1 MQMRDLDL
9 TQIRAFV
16 AAVDFRSF
24 TAAGEALGATQSAIS
39 VRIDKLERALG
50 ARLLSRTPRNLGLT
64 AAGQAFLGRAR
75 EILRLNDLTLE
86 EMSTGVA
93 APRARLRLAVSDHA
107 AGGRLVEIVK
117 ALQARERLVEV
128 EVTTGL
134 SAEMRAVFDGGDAD
148 AAIVRQ
154 DASRREGARLL
165 RQPLVWAGATSGANL
180 AGGVDLV
187 ALRGP
192 CGVKA
197 AMTKALDQAEISW
210 RFSFQ
215 GGSVLS
221 LQAAVREGLGV
232 SAFGPETLPPDL
244 QRRQGELPPLPEGN
258 IVLYSHAPAPVRDL
272 IARAFRI
279 GL

>member
-1 MQMRDLDL
+1 MRDLDL
-9 TQIRAFV
+9 TQVRAFV

-64 AAGQAFLGRAR
+64 AAGQAFLERAR
-75 EILRLNDLTLE
+75 EILRLNDLTLG
-86 EMSTGVA
+86 EMSTGA
-93 APRARLRLAVSDHA
+93 AASMTRLRLAVSDHA
-107 AGGRLVEIVK
+107 VGGRLVEIVK
-117 ALQARERLVEV
+117 ALQARERRVEV

-134 SAEMRAVFDGGDAD
+134 SAEMRALFDAGDAD

-154 DASRREGARLL
+154 DANRREGALLL
-165 RQPLVWAGATSGANL
+165 RQPLVWAGATSGENL

-197 AMTKALDQAEISW
+197 AMTKALDQAGISW

-232 SAFGPETLPPDL
+232 SAFGPETLLPDL
-244 QRRQGELPPLPEGN
+244 QRRQGELPPLPAGN
-258 IVLYSHAPAPVRDL
+258 IVLYSHAPAPMRDL

>member
-1 MQMRDLDL
+1 MKMRDLDL

-75 EILRLNDLTLE
+75 EILRLNDLTLD
-86 EMSTGVA
+86 EMTTGVA
-93 APRARLRLAVSDHA
+93 APMARLRLAVSHHA

-117 ALQARERLVEV
+117 ALQVRERLIEV

-134 SAEMRAVFDGGDAD
+134 SAEMRAVFDGGEAD

-154 DASRREGARLL
+154 DANRREGALLL

-197 AMTKALDQAEISW
+197 AMTKALDQAGISW

-232 SAFGPETLPPDL
+232 SAFGPETFPPDL
-244 QRRQGELPPLPEGN
+244 QRRQGELPPLPTGN

-272 IARAFRI
+272 IARAFKT

>member
-1 MQMRDLDL
+1 MRDLDL
-9 TQIRAFV
+9 TQVRAFV

-50 ARLLSRTPRNLGLT
+50 ARLLTRTPRTLGLT
-64 AAGQAFLGRAR
+64 PAGQAFLERAR
-75 EILRLNDLTLE
+75 EILRLNDLTLN

-93 APRARLRLAVSDHA
+93 TPRARLRLAVSDHA
-107 AGGRLVEIVK
+107 AGGRLVEIIK
-117 ALQARERLVEV
+117 ALQAHDRLLEV

-154 DASRREGARLL
+154 DANRREGALLL
-165 RQPLVWAGATSGANL
+165 RQPLVWAGATSGAHL

-197 AMTKALDQAEISW
+197 AMTKALDQAGISW

-244 QRRQGELPPLPEGN
+244 QRPQGELPPLPAGN
-258 IVLYSHAPAPVRDL
+258 IVLYSQAPAPVRDL
-272 IARAFRI
+272 IARAFRT